1 MLLLCINRIS
11 ISIRIV
17 IFLLPHWLTPN
28 CMIGDV
34 KYDFHRCGAHTLT
47 HTHIPFHIC
56 KHHLAD
62 QPTWKFHTSKK
73 FNNILK
79 RARLPNMWCGLWC
92 DVICH
97 VSQSL
102 VNFSFFLS
110 LSLSLALCQNFIF
123 ICHELAFDQ
132 CDNHEQIFFVIAFN
146 GWHVFFYP
154 PIYSPVALSYY
165 EFFLYNNNG

>member
-73 FNNILK
+73 FNNISK

-110 LSLSLALCQNFIF
+110 LSLSCSLSKFYFYLSRARIWSMWQPWADLF
-123 ICHELAFDQ
+123 CHRIQWLTCLFLSTYLFAS
-132 CDNHEQIFFVIAFN
+132 CTVILR
-146 GWHVFFYP
+146 VFF
-154 PIYSPVALSYY
+154 I
-165 EFFLYNNNG
+165 